1 MIFIKEDFNDFKIG
15 ELPYD
20 KGHTA
25 LGEYHHIDYDG
36 YFGNFYDPIALHQW
50 RSLDGSWLITEDNGI
65 HYLEQNRGD
74 NTKGAFVNVCSTL
87 VHKQKI
93 FSNFSLSFNVRQFE
107 VDSYSG
113 IAFSYL
119 TSRYYYGVVLEFDE
133 LKLIRRNEET
143 IDVIKSI
150 KIKFDDSIDYKIKVD
165 VSNNVLIY
173 LNDELVINEKIDYVK
188 GRNIAFI
195 SKASCRFS
203 NLVVELSDEEYK
215 DHLINLEKEN
225 ERLEEKRSHYPKLK
239 CIKKINLGKSG
250 TGRQLRIA
258 RFDGKTYLL
267 FAQHQKR
274 YIRDSFAHLSSMSLF
289 EYESG
294 KLLWTIGEPNNSF
307 DNTMISCDLPFQIA
321 DIDND
326 GRLEII
332 YARNFEVRI
341 IDMLTKQLKASMKT
355 PIIKGDPNVKNE
367 PYYRL
372 NVDAIRVA
380 DFEGLG
386 YKGDFIIKDRYQN
399 VWAFSY
405 KNNFKE
411 LFRYNHKNT
420 GHFPYVFDYD
430 NDGKDELLIGYDL
443 INSDGKMIWSLPMN
457 SDHTDEIIYAKL
469 KNKTEEKFILASGNE
484 GMNIINRD
492 GTIFKH
498 NEIGHAQ
505 RISVAK
511 YDLNR
516 EGLQIMATAFWGS
529 DGIVC
534 IYDYNGNLLKQM
546 EVGGNGSVITPVMYD
561 GTNILALLHAGIN
574 GGLVDYELDRV
585 VEFPNDSHPFTSSEV
600 YDIDSDGIDEILCW
614 DLNELWVYKAE
625 EYVSPKK
632 EYLKYPENAFSNYRG
647 EYLISK
653 DDLD

>member
-1 MIFIKEDFNDFKIG
+1 MIFIKEDFNDFKTG

-20 KGHTA
+20 KGHSA
-25 LGEYHHIDYDG
+25 LGEYHHIDYPG

-74 NTKGAFVNVCSTL
+74 NTKGAFLNVASTL
-87 VHKQKI
+87 VHKNKI
-93 FSNFSLSFNVRQFE
+93 YSDFTVSFNVRQFE
-107 VDSYSG
+107 INSYSG
-113 IAFSYL
+113 LAFSYL
-119 TSRYYYGVVLEFDE
+119 TSRYYYGVVLEFDK
-133 LKLIRRNEET
+133 LKLIKRNEET
-143 IDVIKSI
+143 IEIIKEIKINFNDSKDYNI
-150 KIKFDDSIDYKIKVD
+150 KIKA
-165 VSNNVLIY
+165 SNNVLIY
-173 LNDELVINEKIDYVK
+173 LDNELLINEKIDYVK
-188 GRNIAFI
+188 GRSIAFI
-195 SKASCRFS
+195 SKAACRYS
-203 NLVVELSDEEYK
+203 NLVVSMSDSEYQKHLS
-215 DHLINLEKEN
+215 NLEKEN
-225 ERLEEKRSHYPKLK
+225 KRLEDKRKKYPNLE
-239 CIKKINLGKSG
+239 CIKKIDLGNCG

-258 RFDGKTYLL
+258 RFSGKSYLL

-307 DNTMISCDLPFQIA
+307 DNTMISCDIPFQIA

-326 GRLEII
+326 GKLEII
-332 YARNFEVRI
+332 YARNFMVNI
-341 IDMLTKQLKASMKT
+341 IDMLTGKLKKSMKT
-355 PIIKGDPNVKNE
+355 PIIQGDPNVKNE
-367 PYYRL
+367 PFYRL

-386 YKGDFIIKDRYQN
+386 YQGDFIIKDRYQN

-405 KNNFKE
+405 KNDFKE

-457 SDHTDEIIYAKL
+457 SDHTDEIIYTKL
-469 KNKTEEKFILASGNE
+469 SKDREEKFILASGNE

-511 YDLNR
+511 YDLKR
-516 EGLQIMATAFWGS
+516 SGLQIMATAFWGS

-534 IYDYNGNLLKQM
+534 IYDSNGNLLNQM
-546 EVGGNGSVITPVMYD
+546 EVGGNGSVITPIMYD
-561 GTNILALLHAGIN
+561 GINTLALLHAGIN
-574 GGLVDYELDRV
+574 GGLIDFDLDRV
-585 VEFPNDSHPFTSSEV
+585 VLFPDDNHPFTSSEV
-600 YDIDSDGIDEILCW
+600 YDIDDDGIDEILCW
-614 DLNELWVYKAE
+614 DFNKLYVYKAK
-625 EYVSPKK
+625 EYVIPKK
-632 EYLKYPENAFSNYRG
+632 KYRKYPSNSFSNYRG
-647 EYLISK
+647 EYLISE
-653 DDLD
+653 DDL

>member
-1 MIFIKEDFNDFKIG
+1 MILINEDFKDFKLG

-25 LGEYHHIDYDG
+25 LGEYHHIEYDG

-50 RSLDGSWLITEDNGI
+50 RSLDGSWLISEDNGI

-74 NTKGAFVNVCSTL
+74 NTKGAFVNVASTL
-87 VHKQKI
+87 VHKTKI
-93 FSNFSLSFNVRQFE
+93 FSDFKVSFNVRQFE

-113 IAFSYL
+113 LAFSYL
-119 TSRYYYGVVLEFDE
+119 TSRYYYAAILEYDE

-150 KIKFDDSIDYKIKVD
+150 KINFDDSMDYKITVY
-165 VSNNVLIY
+165 VSNNVKIY
-173 LNDELVINEKIDYVK
+173 LNDELKIEENIEYVK
-188 GRNIAFI
+188 GRNIAFV

-203 NLVVELSDEEYK
+203 NLIVELNEDEYE
-215 DHLINLEKEN
+215 DHLNNLENEN
-225 ERLEEKRSHYPKLK
+225 NRLENKRNKYSKLE
-239 CIKKINLGKSG
+239 CIKKINLGNSG

-258 RFDGKTYLL
+258 RYNNKTYLL

-294 KLLWTIGEPNNSF
+294 KLLWTIGETNNSF

-326 GRLEII
+326 GKLEII

-341 IDMLTKQLKASMKT
+341 IDMLTKELKKTMKT

-367 PYYRL
+367 PFYRL

-420 GHFPYVFDYD
+420 GHFPYVFDFD

-457 SDHTDEIIYAKL
+457 SDHTDEIIYCKL
-469 KNKTEEKFILASGNE
+469 KNDLEEKFVLASGNE

-511 YDLNR
+511 YDLNKS
-516 EGLQIMATAFWGS
+516 GLQIMATAFWGS

-546 EVGGNGSVITPVMYD
+546 EVGDNGSVITPIMYD
-561 GTNILALLHAGIN
+561 GINTLALLHAGKN
-574 GGLVDYELDRV
+574 GGLIDSELDRV
-585 VEFPNDSHPFTSSEV
+585 VLFPDDGHPYTSSEV
-600 YDIDSDGIDEILCW
+600 FDIDGDGIDEILCW
-614 DLNELWVYKAE
+614 NLNELWVYKAKN
-625 EYVSPKK
+625 YVSPKK
-632 EYLKYPENAFSNYRG
+632 EYKKYPIDAFSNYRG
-647 EYLISK
+647 EYLIS
-653 DDLD
+653 DIDLD

>member
-1 MIFIKEDFNDFKIG
+1 MIFVKEDFNDFKTG

-20 KGHTA
+20 KGHSA
-25 LGEYHHIDYDG
+25 LGEYHHIDYPG

-74 NTKGAFVNVCSTL
+74 NTKGAFLNVASTL
-87 VHKQKI
+87 VHKNKI
-93 FSNFSLSFNVRQFE
+93 YSDFTVSFNVRQFE
-107 VDSYSG
+107 INSYSG
-113 IAFSYL
+113 LAFSYL
-119 TSRYYYGVVLEFDE
+119 TSRYYYGVVLEFDK
-133 LKLIRRNEET
+133 LKLIKRNEET
-143 IDVIKSI
+143 IEIIKEVKINFDDSKDYNI
-150 KIKFDDSIDYKIKVD
+150 KIKA
-165 VSNNVLIY
+165 SNNVLIY
-173 LNDELVINEKIDYVK
+173 LDNELLINEKVEYVK
-188 GRNIAFI
+188 GRSIAFI
-195 SKASCRFS
+195 SKAACRYS
-203 NLVVELSDEEYK
+203 NLVVEMNEDEYQEHLS
-215 DHLINLEKEN
+215 NLEKEN
-225 ERLEEKRSHYPKLK
+225 KRLEDKRKKYSSLE
-239 CIKKINLGKSG
+239 CIKKIDLGNAG

-258 RFDGKTYLL
+258 RYNGKSYLL

-307 DNTMISCDLPFQIA
+307 DNTMISCDLAFQIA

-326 GRLEII
+326 GKLEII
-332 YARNFEVRI
+332 YARNFMVNI
-341 IDMLTKQLKASMKT
+341 IDMLSGKLKKSMKT
-355 PIIKGDPNVKNE
+355 PIIQGDPNVKNE
-367 PYYRL
+367 PFYRL

-386 YKGDFIIKDRYQN
+386 YQGDFIIKDRYQN

-405 KNNFKE
+405 KNDFKE

-469 KNKTEEKFILASGNE
+469 SKDSEEKFILASGNE

-511 YDLNR
+511 YDLK
-516 EGLQIMATAFWGS
+516 EKGLQIMATAFWGS

-534 IYDYNGNLLKQM
+534 IYDSNGNLLKQM
-546 EVGGNGSVITPVMYD
+546 EVGGNGSVITPIMYD
-561 GTNILALLHAGIN
+561 GINTLALLHAGIN
-574 GGLVDYELDRV
+574 GGLIDSDLDRV
-585 VEFPNDSHPFTSSEV
+585 VLFPDDEHPFTSSEV
-600 YDIDSDGIDEILCW
+600 YDIDDDGIDEILCW
-614 DLNELWVYKAE
+614 NLNELWVYKAK
-625 EYVSPKK
+625 EYVIPKK
-632 EYLKYPENAFSNYRG
+632 KYRKYPSNSFSNYRG
-647 EYLISK
+647 EYLISE
-653 DDLD
+653 DDL